1 MKNILNYLPYI
12 VVLIAQFLIN
22 NYTIILIST
31 ILIGF
36 IAAYRIERKRVF
48 FKCFIIGLAVFIVVF
63 LVYESRVEYLKGILV
78 NLGLSRIFIYVLFP
92 LFNAL
97 NTAIL
102 FFFGYKIGVL
112 FYDRKKHIEFKN
124 NSYSQRK

>member
-22 NYTIILIST
+22 NYAIILITT

-36 IAAYRIERKRVF
+36 IAAFTIERKRVF
-48 FKCFIIGLAVFIVVF
+48 LKSFLIAIVVF
-63 LVYESRVEYLKGILV
+63 TTVFLIYQSRIEYLKGILE
-78 NLGLSRIFIYVLFP
+78 NLGLSSVLIYLLFP

-102 FFFGYKIGVL
+102 FLIGYKIGVL
-112 FYDRKKHIEFKN
+112 FNDRKKHIEFSK
-124 NSYSQRK
+124 

>member
-22 NYTIILIST
+22 NYSIILITT

-36 IAAYRIERKRVF
+36 IAAFTIERKRVF
-48 FKCFIIGLAVFIVVF
+48 LKSFLIAIVVF
-63 LVYESRVEYLKGILV
+63 TTVFLIYQSRIEYLKGILE
-78 NLGLSRIFIYVLFP
+78 NLGLSSVLIYVLFP

-102 FFFGYKIGVL
+102 FLIGYKIGVL
-112 FYDRKKHIEFKN
+112 FNERKKHIEFSK
-124 NSYSQRK
+124 

>member
-12 VVLIAQFLIN
+12 VVLITQFLIN
-22 NYTIILIST
+22 NYTIILLTT

-36 IAAYRIERKRVF
+36 IAAFTIERKRVF
-48 FKCFIIGLAVFIVVF
+48 LKSFLIAIVVF
-63 LVYESRVEYLKGILV
+63 TTVFLIYQSRIEYLKGILE
-78 NLGLSRIFIYVLFP
+78 NLGLSSVLIYVLFP

-102 FFFGYKIGVL
+102 FLIGYKIGVL
-112 FYDRKKHIEFKN
+112 FNERKKHIEFSK
-124 NSYSQRK
+124 